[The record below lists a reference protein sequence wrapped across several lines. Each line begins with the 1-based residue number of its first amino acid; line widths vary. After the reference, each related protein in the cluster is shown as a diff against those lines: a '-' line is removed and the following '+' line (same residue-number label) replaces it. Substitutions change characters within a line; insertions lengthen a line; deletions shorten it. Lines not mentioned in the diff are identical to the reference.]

1 MDKRIVLPE
10 DILHVIWKKYYTTYI
25 VSKINK
31 QWETVYGCNRE
42 YFTNKSFDS
51 GEGYCIAYYILNYLH
66 SFLPECMLSEAGISG
81 TLFRDY
87 INGLSDNKIW
97 FWTKEINIRL
107 DSDSEIK
114 LDDILEGLISLFNIV
129 KINVNKRQIKVKLSK
144 NSIKN
149 MKWFASRNNIKISW
163 KVLDFKI
170 DKAHSYF
177 VNKET
182 NQVSY
187 HYYTNERDISIERRL
202 YKDYIPW
209 LLYIR

>member
-10 DILHVIWKKYYTTYI
+10 DILYVIWKKYYTTYI
-25 VSKINK
+25 VSEITK

-42 YFTNKSFDS
+42 YFTNKSFGS
-51 GEGYCIAYYILNYLH
+51 GEGYYIAYYILNYLN
-66 SFLPECMLSEAGISG
+66 SFHPEYMLLESGISG
-81 TLFRDY
+81 TLFKDY
-87 INGLSDNKIW
+87 INSLSDNKIW

-114 LDDILEGLISLFNIV
+114 LDDILEGLISLFNRV

-149 MKWFASRNNIKISW
+149 MKWYASQSNIKILW

-170 DKAHSYF
+170 DKTHSYF
-177 VNKET
+177 VNKEK

-187 HYYTNERDISIERRL
+187 HYYTNERDISIERL

-209 LLYIR
+209 LLFIP